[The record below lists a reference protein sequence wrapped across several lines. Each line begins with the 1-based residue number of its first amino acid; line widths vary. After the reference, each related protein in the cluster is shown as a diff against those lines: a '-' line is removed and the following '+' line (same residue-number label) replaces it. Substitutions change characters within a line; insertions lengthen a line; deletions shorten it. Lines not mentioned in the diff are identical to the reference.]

1 MYMEKAEVEKV
12 VGEEN
17 HEVSQI
23 YLAKVNAKRQELLKT
38 METRDHNSFMLSQI
52 EELLATKKFY
62 KFDKQRFGSKLAE
75 NFQYS
80 NVKENL
86 NDLLTS
92 YRH

>member
-1 MYMEKAEVEKV
+1 
-12 VGEEN
+12 
-17 HEVSQI
+17 
-23 YLAKVNAKRQELLKT
+23 